1 MANKIFILISE
12 GGKDM
17 TFKQLCKIFS
27 LIVVG
32 AGIFTTMILCTILYI
47 NNIFLNVILVLGYIF
62 LLMWTLLC
70 TKLGDKLWEWF
81 ER

>member
-1 MANKIFILISE
+1 
-12 GGKDM
+12 M
-17 TFKQLCKIFS
+17 TFKQLCKLFS

-70 TKLGDKLWEWF
+70 TKLGDKLWKWSEK
-81 ER
+81 